1 MAYYFDPILNMPR
14 RSGDADAAAW
24 NSRIAAAGGAG
35 DLVALE
41 EFVTTS
47 KSDGTWGKFDLMLH
61 GWNVAA
67 ANLVRSNG
75 ATVATYQGTLTH
87 SSNTMTT
94 NGSNNA
100 LRTGLIPNDT
110 GWFGQFFYKTSTTA
124 SSTRVDMGAAT
135 TVPSPAVTL
144 LNVNFSG
151 SLLAD
156 YGGDQTTQRQSTTGQ
171 TVPGLYLSWTP
182 DGATARVSRSA
193 SGGTTALVSTAIS
206 GSQPKPQTELSLGA
220 YNINGTLGNYIAG
233 SYNCSGIMT
242 ASLTTT
248 ERDDLIAAI
257 ITLLLA
263 LGWVT

>member
-24 NSRIAAAGGAG
+24 NSRITAAGGAG

-67 ANLVRSNG
+67 ANLVRLGGS
-75 ATVATYQGTLTH
+75 TVATYQGTLTH

-100 LRTGLIPNDT
+100 LRTELVPNTTD
-110 GWFGQFFYKTSTTA
+110 WYGQFLYKTSTTA
-124 SSTRVDMGAAT
+124 SSSGVDMGAAS
-135 TVPSPAVTL
+135 VGNSSIILMAVNLAGTAY
-144 LNVNFSG
+144 
-151 SLLAD
+151 AD
-156 YGGDQTTQRQSTTGQ
+156 YYQSAGGRTTASGQ
-171 TVPGLYLSWTP
+171 TAAGLYSMWISGT
-182 DGATARVSRSA
+182 TTRFARTT
-193 SGGTTALVSTAIS
+193 SGGTTSLSTTSTS
-206 GSQPKPQTELSLGA
+206 GATNRPTVGLSLGA
-220 YNINGTLGNYIAG
+220 YNVDGTLNNYRSG
-233 SYNCSGIMT
+233 SYNCSGIIT
-242 ASLTTT
+242 AAMTTT

-263 LGWVT
+263 RGWIT